1 MLERLTEL
9 LSAIALVALAL
20 TACEPPVRQSANSAL
35 GERQEPVQVV
45 AVTPFAVA
53 PRLRDQPQRF
63 GDSSPEA
70 ASRLLVAKVTETL
83 SRRGVRVVPANDVRL
98 ALEAS
103 GGDMRPPQVSRI
115 VAEKFGA
122 DALLTGQLTRWAER
136 EGTAASATR
145 GATVGFEVV
154 LFDAPGG
161 QRLWS
166 GSFDQTQ
173 LPLSENLLQALRL
186 PGGGTRWLTAEEL
199 AHWGAEQTAQQM
211 PLN

>member
-1 MLERLTEL
+1 MLKRLTEP

-20 TACEPPVRQSANSAL
+20 TACEPPVRQSAYPAL
-35 GERQEPVQVV
+35 GERREPVQVV
-45 AVTPFAVA
+45 VVTPFAVA
-53 PRLRDQPQRF
+53 PWLRDQPQRF

-70 ASRLLVAKVTETL
+70 ASRLLAGQVTETL
-83 SRRGVRVVPANDVRL
+83 SGRGVRVVPANDVRL
-98 ALEAS
+98 ALEAA
-103 GGDMRPPQVSRI
+103 GGEMRPPQVSHM

-122 DALLTGQLTRWAER
+122 DALLAGQLTRWVER
-136 EGTAASATR
+136 EGTAAGATR
-145 GATVGFEVV
+145 GASVGFEIV

-173 LPLSENLLQALRL
+173 LPLSENLLQARRL

-199 AHWGAEQTAQQM
+199 ARWGAEQTARQV